1 MTLHGILYQFIVS
14 LSFAHYRIYL
24 LLVKTIRDKMFYPQH
39 ATQQN
44 DNEKSKQM
52 PKKKRVSD
60 SESDSED
67 DRKQRKRLKKEEDDE
82 EEVEFEIED
91 LKKFT
96 PRKRLRKKRNFS
108 EDEEDSSEENDSD
121 YYSERELRCNETRGE
136 EYNEKESF
144 VDAITLDRLQERHI
158 DWLSPDVRIFQIV
171 HIHSNLQ

>member
-1 MTLHGILYQFIVS
+1 
-14 LSFAHYRIYL
+14 
-24 LLVKTIRDKMFYPQH
+24 
-39 ATQQN
+39 
-44 DNEKSKQM
+44 M

-67 DRKQRKRLKKEEDDE
+67 DRKQRKRMKKGVEEE

-121 YYSERELRCNETRGE
+121 YASERELRCNETRGQP
-136 EYNEKESF
+136 YDEKGSF
-144 VDAITLDRLQERHI
+144 KDAITLDDLEKRHI
-158 DWLSPDVRIFQIV
+158 DWLSPDGNMKICYNLSTIISIAITKGISLKSPTNSRMLEIFFHCITPSYHKKITRKSRIPT
-171 HIHSNLQ
+171 

>member
-1 MTLHGILYQFIVS
+1 M
-14 LSFAHYRIYL
+14 
-24 LLVKTIRDKMFYPQH
+24 
-39 ATQQN
+39 N
-44 DNEKSKQM
+44 M

-67 DRKQRKRLKKEEDDE
+67 DRKQRKRMKKDVEEE

-121 YYSERELRCNETRGE
+121 YASERELRCNETRGQP
-136 EYNEKESF
+136 YDEKESF
-144 VDAITLDRLQERHI
+144 KDAITLDDLEKRHI
-158 DWLSPDVRIFQIV
+158 DWVSPDRNMKICYNLSTI
-171 HIHSNLQ
+171 ISIAITKGISLKSLENRENTHSNFTKTYLAFPRIQEI